1 MHDSSKWLDIIHQR
15 IKNTA
20 KKSLGMN
27 DLTLISK
34 AKKLGLRSTINVIHV
49 HYTKMKFSIK
59 NFFSKCDQILNG
71 KLHFSC
77 SGIT

>member
-1 MHDSSKWLDIIHQR
+1 MHDGSKWLDMMHQR

-20 KKSLGMN
+20 KKSLGMSN
-27 DLTLISK
+27 LKLICK

-59 NFFSKCDQILNG
+59 NFFSKCDQILKG
-71 KLHFSC
+71 KLHLSC